1 MFDFISGWLNYTV
14 YRLNNSLFFA
24 GIVMLMLN
32 IGARY
37 IELKLDPS
45 TENFLKTALTK
56 EVLVFSVAWMGTRD
70 LVLALVLTAVF
81 VVLADYGLN
90 ANSRYCIMPERYR
103 AMAESVAMSTGPGP
117 SAIGGPPTATGGGG
131 GPPSGGAAI
140 GGASKA
146 GHGPGNIVTDKE
158 ISDAMDVLERA
169 KRQRETMK
177 HNTYLTAFRSAKF

>member
-1 MFDFISGWLNYTV
+1 MFEFIAGWFNYAV

-24 GIVMLMLN
+24 GIIMLMLN

-70 LVLALVLTAVF
+70 LVLALILTAVF

-90 ANSRYCIMPERYR
+90 ANSRYCIMPQKYR
-103 AMAESVAMSTGPGP
+103 AMAESVAMSAGGAMGTG
-117 SAIGGPPTATGGGG
+117 SSTVTPT
-131 GPPSGGAAI
+131 GAAI

-177 HNTYLTAFRSAKF
+177 HNKYLTVFRSAKF